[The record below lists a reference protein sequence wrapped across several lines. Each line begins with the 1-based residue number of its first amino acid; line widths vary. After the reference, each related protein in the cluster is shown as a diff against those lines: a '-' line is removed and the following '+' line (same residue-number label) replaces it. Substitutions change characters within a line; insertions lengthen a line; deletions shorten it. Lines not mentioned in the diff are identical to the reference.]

1 MFVRGGARDSPRQSW
16 SWQLERFARKTI
28 LLGELGLT
36 WSRKAATTC
45 AALVPPDGRTVIPST
60 SPPSSSHFAARRV
73 AEKAGIPWIS
83 DFRDPMYIGD
93 PGILRVLPRIEFR
106 LVRAADAVIA
116 NTDRAAEDLRR
127 RYPDASDK
135 LNVIWNGFDLAETI
149 RATPQAA

>member
-1 MFVRGGARDSPRQSW
+1 
-16 SWQLERFARKTI
+16 
-28 LLGELGLT
+28 
-36 WSRKAATTC
+36 
-45 AALVPPDGRTVIPST
+45 
-60 SPPSSSHFAARRV
+60 
-73 AEKAGIPWIS
+73 
-83 DFRDPMYIGD
+83 MYIGD